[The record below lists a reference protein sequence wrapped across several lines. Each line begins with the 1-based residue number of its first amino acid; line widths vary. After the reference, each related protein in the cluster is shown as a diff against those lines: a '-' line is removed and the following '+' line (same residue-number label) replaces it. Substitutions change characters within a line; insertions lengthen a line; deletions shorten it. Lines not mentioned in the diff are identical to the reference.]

1 MNFKEMMLHRV
12 LMYTTI
18 AWLWLI
24 IACVIAFNASK
35 IEIIMNNM
43 LISLIIYM
51 VITYLII
58 NIKSIDEIKTEVE

>member
-1 MNFKEMMLHRV
+1 MKIKEILLKRFWI
-12 LMYTTI
+12 YTPI
-18 AWLWLI
+18 AWLWLF

-58 NIKSIDEIKTEVE
+58 NIKSIDEIKIEV